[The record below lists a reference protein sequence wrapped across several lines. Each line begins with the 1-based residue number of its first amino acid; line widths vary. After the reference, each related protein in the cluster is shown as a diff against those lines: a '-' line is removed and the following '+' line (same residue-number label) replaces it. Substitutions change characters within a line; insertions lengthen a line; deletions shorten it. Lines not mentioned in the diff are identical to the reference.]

1 MLIMILTLS
10 YAATKNTIPNC
21 TFKDVRKTPGFR
33 VWTFG
38 SLINAAYMILIP
50 SVLVLF
56 NKPDDNFFPW
66 HVSHENKGL
75 VAFFLY
81 VLPVYLV
88 FATLMGRESQEN
100 NYNYAQVVH

>member
-1 MLIMILTLS
+1 
-10 YAATKNTIPNC
+10 
-21 TFKDVRKTPGFR
+21 
-33 VWTFG
+33 
-38 SLINAAYMILIP
+38 MILIP

-66 HVSHENKGL
+66 HVSHENKGV

-88 FATLMGRESQEN
+88 FATLIAFHFYGHIFYNSFFFHNPRVEKYIKEANSFDPDDDELLCYSRVHSVQEN
-100 NYNYAQVVH
+100 SGRQ